1 MIQSLKLPIA
11 FAALASHGDWN
22 LGKTLS
28 PASAAGAVQHSHSP
42 CALLKVESDTE
53 DWESYG
59 VLQKFSYMLFGVK

>member
-1 MIQSLKLPIA
+1 MIQSIKLPIA

-42 CALLKVESDTE
+42 CALLKVDES
-53 DWESYG
+53 
-59 VLQKFSYMLFGVK
+59 